1 MRKILLHA
9 CCAPCTTYVYKI
21 LKEGG
26 FEIKG
31 LFFNPNIRP
40 QEEYERRHL
49 TMENYAMRVGL
60 KVIYEPFS
68 ERPKKGDCL
77 NCYVTRLRKTA
88 EFAKNLGFDC
98 FTTTLLISPYQKH
111 DLFRQIGEEIGQGFG
126 VKFYYEDFRVGY
138 RESIKMSK
146 EMKLYRQKYCGCGVE
161 LGVKEKAYAKAN

>member
-1 MRKILLHA
+1 MRKILVHS
-9 CCAPCTTYVYKI
+9 CCAPCTTYVYKT
-21 LKEGG
+21 LKEEG

-60 KVIYEPFS
+60 KVIYEPNDFKT
-68 ERPKKGDCL
+68 EPGNCE
-77 NCYVTRLRKTA
+77 NCYRVRLTKTA
-88 EFAKNLGFDC
+88 QIAKELNFDC

-126 VKFYYEDFRVGY
+126 VKFYYKDFRVGY

-161 LGVKEKAYAKAN
+161 LGVKESVYAKAN